1 MIVIGIDPH
10 KGSHTAVAVAAATG
24 QMISAKTVKARDHGH
39 HELVVW
45 ARSLGD
51 EVAFA
56 VEDCRHVSGG
66 LERFLLGRGEQ
77 VVRVAPKLMAGSRGV
92 ARDRGKSDDIDALSV
107 ARAAVREGVETLPCA
122 RLDAESLE
130 IKLLLDHREDLVA
143 ERTRDQNRLRWHLHD
158 LDPDLQIPAGAL
170 DRLCW
175 LEKIARRL
183 ARVEQTARVRISR
196 SLVRRLRELAR
207 ECHRLETEIASLI
220 RDHAPELLHVHGC
233 GALTAAKLIA
243 ETAGADRFRNEASFA
258 RHAGVAPIPVSS
270 GSRQRHR
277 LDRGGNRQLNCALH
291 RIAVVQARTAGHAGA
306 EYLAAR
312 QAAGK
317 TRQDA
322 LRCLKRQLARTVW
335 KLLINAQPTRAIR
348 PRPTLASSAAARTA
362 TAVSAPSMMPCLT

>member
-24 QMISAKTVKARDHGH
+24 QMIASKTVKARDQGH
-39 HELVVW
+39 DELVVW
-45 ARSLGD
+45 ARSLG
-51 EVAFA
+51 ENRTFA
-56 VEDCRHVSGG
+56 IEDCRHVSGG

-77 VVRVAPKLMAGSRGV
+77 VVRVAPKLMAGSREV

-107 ARAAVREGVETLPCA
+107 ARAAVREGIETLPCA
-122 RLDAESLE
+122 RLDPESLE
-130 IKLLLDHREDLVA
+130 IKLLLDHREDLIA

-175 LEKIARRL
+175 LEKVAKRL
-183 ARVEQTARVRISR
+183 ARLEQTARVRISR
-196 SLVRRLRELAR
+196 TLVRRLRGLIR
-207 ECHRLETEIASLI
+207 ECNRLETEIATLI

-258 RHAGVAPIPVSS
+258 RHAGVAPVPVSS

-312 QAAGK
+312 QASGK
-317 TRQDA
+317 SRQDA
-322 LRCLKRQLARTVW
+322 LRGLKRQLARTVW
-335 KLLINAQPTRAIR
+335 KLLIATEPSHPTRPKSVLAT
-348 PRPTLASSAAARTA
+348 PTPHPAT